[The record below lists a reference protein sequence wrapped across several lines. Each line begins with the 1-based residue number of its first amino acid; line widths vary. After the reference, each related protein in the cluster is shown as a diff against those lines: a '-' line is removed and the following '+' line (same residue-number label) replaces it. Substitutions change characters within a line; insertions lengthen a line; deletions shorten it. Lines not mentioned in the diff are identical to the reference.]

1 MANNN
6 LLVNIENYIGIV
18 SRNSSEQIPFIF
30 SKYNANSLE
39 DLNPCYYQD
48 VFNELH
54 TIVADN

>member
-1 MANNN
+1 MPNDK
-6 LLVNIENYIGIV
+6 LLINIENYIGIV
-18 SRNSSEQIPFIF
+18 SNGNPEQIPFIF

-48 VFNELH
+48 LFNELH